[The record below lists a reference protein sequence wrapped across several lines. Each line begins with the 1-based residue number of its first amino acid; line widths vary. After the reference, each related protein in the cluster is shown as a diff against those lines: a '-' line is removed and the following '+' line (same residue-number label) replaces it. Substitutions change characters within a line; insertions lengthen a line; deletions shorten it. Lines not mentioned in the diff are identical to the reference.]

1 MIIHQ
6 GLSKVTALIEGS
18 LDKDDS
24 MRVSRSRVHGERKGR
39 IACNKYRLRAVAPFS
54 LSHFCTL
61 FLATAKVSSNEYQER
76 FMALHFSRSRTRL
89 LRIFRKALI
98 YPQTESF
105 VAAEEEGI
113 FLEDLT
119 TPLRYAKPTRSEHL
133 ICLSRDGK
141 TIPLPL

>member
-1 MIIHQ
+1 
-6 GLSKVTALIEGS
+6 VCTASGKAESPVISIGFVPLP
-18 LDKDDS
+18 
-24 MRVSRSRVHGERKGR
+24 R
-39 IACNKYRLRAVAPFS
+39 C